1 MLDSGEVELGQCLP
15 GIEFRD
21 EASFDCF
28 VEAVF
33 DGFEKFAVM
42 MFVIV
47 LSMFAFIM
55 LPSFMTFALFVFTTL
70 PMFTLGT
77 LPMGLALAFGSFAML
92 ALGMFTTF
100 ISFTLAMFLMLA
112 AFFLLMFDLAAD
124 ALQSLGDFGLMLAHL
139 LAFFRWHGA
148 VFFCFRFTPL
158 GHVLFDFGVFGL
170 GLFFGQVAAFDT
182 FFEASFDGFEVGF
195 VALLLSIATF
205 VKLFFDFGEFFLRFF
220 FSDVAALDGALDTFF
235 DVFEIA
241 FSAGGLFT
249 FFVALLGQTRKGEE
263 GGGGEG
269 QEQVFHDFL
278 DYLSSLTLRLR
289 NL

>member
-77 LPMGLALAFGSFAML
+77 LPMGLALA
-92 ALGMFTTF
+92 LGMFTTF
-100 ISFTLAMFLMLA
+100 ITFTLAMFLMLA

-182 FFEASFDGFEVGF
+182 FFEASFDGSKLG
-195 VALLLSIATF
+195 LS
-205 VKLFFDFGEFFLRFF
+205 LFC
-220 FSDVAALDGALDTFF
+220 
-235 DVFEIA
+235 
-241 FSAGGLFT
+241 
-249 FFVALLGQTRKGEE
+249 
-263 GGGGEG
+263 
-269 QEQVFHDFL
+269 
-278 DYLSSLTLRLR
+278 
-289 NL
+289 